1 MKDKLGPY
9 IQRLMTTVIDT
20 KHEEKDEFVRN
31 LAWNELRILRDE
43 VDSFLSKHE
52 IDDEEQSKNTV
63 EKMLLLDREEKDA

>member
-31 LAWNELRILRDE
+31 LAWNELKILRNE
-43 VDSFLSKHE
+43 IDSFLSEHE

>member
-9 IQRLMTTVIDT
+9 IQRLMTTIIDT

-52 IDDEEQSKNTV
+52 IDDEEKSKKTV
-63 EKMLLLDREEKDA
+63 EKMLLLDREEKNA

>member
-9 IQRLMTTVIDT
+9 IQRLMATVIDT

>member
-31 LAWNELRILRDE
+31 LAWNELRILRNE
-43 VDSFLSKHE
+43 IDSFLSEHE
-52 IDDEEQSKNTV
+52 IDDEEKSKNTV